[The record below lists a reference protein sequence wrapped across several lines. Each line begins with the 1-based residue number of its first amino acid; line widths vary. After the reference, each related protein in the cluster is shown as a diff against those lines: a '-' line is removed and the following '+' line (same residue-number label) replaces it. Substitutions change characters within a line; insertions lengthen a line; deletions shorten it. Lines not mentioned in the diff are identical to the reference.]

1 MNKKTILLSVFLFL
15 FLTSFSQK
23 KVPRVKKTI
32 RGEFQLPRALSN
44 KAFTKVFSGVFNS
57 GISMNFGFDKKYN
70 IGGYYCY
77 TQYQIFPKFFDDPHS
92 IHTNNTAGLKFTYD
106 KVLPK
111 GIFSPYVAAGFNWIK
126 YSRIKCDSLKPFD
139 TEVNAINIG
148 AGLTYNFFI
157 DDEWTGAGF
166 TLGYNFTNHVFNP
179 DAVCL
184 QEFFN
189 FSESERS
196 GYFQNIY
203 FGFSLYFDLAREP
216 NTSPD

>member
-1 MNKKTILLSVFLFL
+1 MKTKTILLFVFIFSCLPA
-15 FLTSFSQK
+15 FSQK
-23 KVPRVKKTI
+23 KAPRVKKTI

-70 IGGYYCY
+70 IGGYYSY
-77 TQYQIFPKFFDDPHS
+77 TQYQIFPKFIDDPHG
-92 IHTNNTAGLKFTYD
+92 IHTSHSSGLKFTYD

-111 GIFSPYVAAGFNWIK
+111 GILSPYVVIGYNWIK

-139 TEVNAINIG
+139 TEVNAFNTG
-148 AGLTYNFFI
+148 AGLTYNFFV
-157 DDEWTGAGF
+157 DDEWTGVGF
-166 TLGYNFTNHVFNP
+166 TFGYNFTNHIFNP
-179 DAVCL
+179 DAMCL
-184 QEFFN
+184 QEFFD
-189 FSESERS
+189 FTESERR

-216 NTSPD
+216 NTTGD